1 MESVGGRTGVRR
13 ELDERMKQDKIYVR
27 STLTR
32 EWVKIALDEDTKYW
46 IFDDSC
52 EPVGLTC
59 DAKSEWVRIGQE
71 EYDTAVQER
80 HHAIIEMTDLNDATL
95 SYFNKALLERVKGT

>member
-59 DAKSEWVRIGQE
+59 DAKSEWVRISQE
-71 EYDTAVQER
+71 EYDTAVQKR
-80 HHAIIEMTDLNDATL
+80 AVNIKRMVDLNDTTLADATL
-95 SYFNKALLERVKGT
+95 R